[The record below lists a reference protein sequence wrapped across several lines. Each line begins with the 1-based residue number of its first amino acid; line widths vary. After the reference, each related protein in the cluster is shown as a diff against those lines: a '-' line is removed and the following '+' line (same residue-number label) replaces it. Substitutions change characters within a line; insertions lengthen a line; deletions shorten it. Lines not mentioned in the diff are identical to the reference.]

1 MANNFEPY
9 VDMNKREFG
18 ALSCSDAA
26 PSFFIPADAPVKP
39 DAPLGYTALPGADA
53 TTIKYN
59 SLEAR
64 YGRASTIAT
73 PDEIK
78 WAQHYDPITNTWDT
92 DDPEIVPPEFKTQ
105 VADYI
110 VSVDAY
116 AEVYRVWQLDYFTAA
131 TAQWRLYISDAILAI
146 SQP

>member
-1 MANNFEPY
+1 MPNNFDPY

-18 ALSCSDAA
+18 ALSCSDVA

-39 DAPLGYTALPGADA
+39 DAPLGYTALADADA

-64 YGRASTIAT
+64 YGRTSTIAS
-73 PDEIK
+73 PQEIE
-78 WAQHYDPITNTWDT
+78 WAQHYDATTNTWDT
-92 DDPEIVPPEFKTQ
+92 DDPGIVPEEFKVQ

-110 VSVDAY
+110 VAVDAY
-116 AEVYRVWQLDYFTAA
+116 AELYRQWQLDYFTAA
-131 TAQWRLYISDAILAI
+131 TAQWRLYISDAILTI